1 MAALNKSKSAIV
13 NIVSKKSLTGLS
25 DETLSNLSS
34 YTTLPNVAA
43 PRANGKLPVS
53 VEIHLYAMLDIDAAD
68 MKLKTKA
75 LPC

>member
-1 MAALNKSKSAIV
+1 MKNTV
-13 NIVSKKSLTGLS
+13 TKKALTGLS

-43 PRANGKLPVS
+43 PRAKGKLPVS
-53 VEIHLYAMLDIDAAD
+53 VEMHLNAMLDFAAEVT
-68 MKLKTKA
+68 KLKTKM